1 MKIAYYDCFSG
12 ISGDMNLGAM
22 IDLGID
28 SKHITD
34 SLGKLNLE
42 GWRLEITRDQ
52 RHGIT
57 GTRVNVVT
65 DEGAV
70 NADHNNSSSHDS
82 LSASIH
88 KHHHPLRNLSDIEK
102 IIEGSSLD
110 RKIRDL
116 AVKIFRH
123 VAVAEAGV
131 HNKPVNEIYFHEVG
145 AVDSIIDIVGA
156 AICFSSLGVEKIFV
170 SEIEL
175 GGGMVSCEHGLLPV
189 PAPATAGIIT
199 GFPVHVGGVDFE
211 ATTPTGAAI
220 IAAIA
225 EPLPDEMPFVIK
237 RTGYGIGHRD
247 NPSRP
252 NILRVF
258 LAETE
263 PQNAAGHRAL
273 LIECNIDDMNPEI
286 SEYLSDKL
294 FEAGADDV
302 WFTPVVMK
310 KGRPAFT
317 LSIICEEGMRDAV
330 SEVIFCESTTIGL
343 RVTPFM
349 KETLQR
355 EFEEVQTRFGKVMV
369 KKSYYNNRLVSAK
382 PEADRCAAIARE
394 TGVPMKHII
403 QEVTALVLGKN
414 DDFRKA

>member
-28 SKHITD
+28 SKLITD
-34 SLGKLNLE
+34 ELMKLNLD

-57 GTRVNVVT
+57 GTRVTVVT
-65 DEGAV
+65 DESA
-70 NADHNNSSSHDS
+70 NNDDQDKVTRSATGHDNR
-82 LSASIH
+82 
-88 KHHHPLRNLSDIEK
+88 HPHRNLSDIEK

-110 RKIRDL
+110 RKTRDL
-116 AVKIFRH
+116 ALRIFRN
-123 VAVAEAGV
+123 VAEAEAEI
-131 HNKPVNEIYFHEVG
+131 HNKQLNEIHFHEVG
-145 AVDSIIDIVGA
+145 AIDSIIDIVGA
-156 AICFSSLGVEKIFV
+156 AICFNALKTDRIYV

-175 GGGMVSCEHGLLPV
+175 GGGMVNCEHGLLPV
-189 PAPATAGIIT
+189 PAPATARIIN
-199 GFPVHVGGVDFE
+199 GFHVHVGGVDFE

-220 IAAIA
+220 LAAIA
-225 EPLPDEMPFVIK
+225 EPIPDDMPFVIK
-237 RTGYGIGHRD
+237 RTGYGIGHRN

-263 PQNAAGHRAL
+263 PAKISGHMAL
-273 LIECNIDDMNPEI
+273 LIECNIDDMNPEL

-294 FEAGADDV
+294 FSAGADDV

-317 LSIICEEGMRDAV
+317 LSVICEEGARDSV
-330 SEVIFCESTTIGL
+330 SEVIFLESTTIGL
-343 RVTPFM
+343 RVTQFM

-355 EFEEVQTRFGKVMV
+355 EFEEVDTRFGKVMV

-394 TGVPMKHII
+394 TGVPMKHVI
-403 QEVTALVLGKN
+403 QEITALVLGKN
-414 DDFRKA
+414 DYFRKA